1 MDPASRAVV
10 SGPCGE
16 VFDMLGPEEV
26 LVHVPHITAAER
38 ASLPV

>member
-16 VFDMLGPEEV
+16 VFD
-26 LVHVPHITAAER
+26 AAR
-38 ASLPV
+38 PFAQAGANLFA